1 MPLPP
6 QPPSAET
13 TDNTSGDQAP
23 AGASTSPMEVF
34 EGTGEDVHLGS
45 GIMVKAHKLNY
56 IMRSR
61 NVTKVARDMARFFW
75 TPSELQVRSLT
86 GQPCRRLA
94 DSVAKQQ
101 ATPEKAEAIMNM
113 LFI

>member
-1 MPLPP
+1 
-6 QPPSAET
+6 
-13 TDNTSGDQAP
+13 
-23 AGASTSPMEVF
+23 
-34 EGTGEDVHLGS
+34 
-45 GIMVKAHKLNY
+45 MVKAHKLNY

-101 ATPEKAEAIMNM
+101 ATPEKAEAIMNVIRKVVEDNPTEEEGSKRLAVGRKALRDIFAEM
-113 LFI
+113 GRLGQRSRTPQN